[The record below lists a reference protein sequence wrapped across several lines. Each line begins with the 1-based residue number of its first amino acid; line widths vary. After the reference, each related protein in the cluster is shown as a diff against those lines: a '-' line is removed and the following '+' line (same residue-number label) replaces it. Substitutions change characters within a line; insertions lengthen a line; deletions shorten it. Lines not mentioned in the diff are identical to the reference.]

1 MSDFEFYPLAIA
13 FAFSVVLLLSCSYPN
28 SVYGLLGL
36 SLIVNWVVLRVS
48 K

>member
-13 FAFSVVLLLSCSYPN
+13 FAVSLVMLLSFTWPY

-36 SLIVNWVVLRVS
+36 SLIVNYVVLRVS